1 VDRVIPY
8 SANSFA
14 FPLYVQQVFF
24 AYEVDKPSWKV
35 VLRKEPSGTRVASRA
50 DDRPEMQCFAL
61 GRDEELPGLTPELL
75 QEDCDTSR
83 PIMQNSRI
91 LSRDKVNRELLT
103 TEEDTDFDDLEGADN
118 DGAEG
123 EDNELYD

>member
-1 VDRVIPY
+1 
-8 SANSFA
+8 
-14 FPLYVQQVFF
+14 
-24 AYEVDKPSWKV
+24 
-35 VLRKEPSGTRVASRA
+35 VASGA

-91 LSRDKVNRELLT
+91 LSRDKVNQELLA
-103 TEEDTDFDDLEGADN
+103 TEEDTDFDDLEGVDN
-118 DGAEG
+118 DGTEG
-123 EDNELYD
+123 EDDEPYN